1 MQVKARARARAKIEK
16 MRNKELN
23 NQYKKLFQNQSHQEV
38 LNWVGIIKIVTK
50 KSQKIINIQ

>member
-50 KSQKIINIQ
+50 KSQMIINIQ